1 MFQEA
6 MRNITIPGLKRVTK
20 CKFHAGEPQILRLQ
34 YKIYLPRNYVTLV
47 SGMSDTML
55 WVNYSTK
62 TCIPLEEKIR
72 IRRIGNVLGKQDLCN
87 NTHNLEK

>member
-55 WVNYSTK
+55 
-62 TCIPLEEKIR
+62 
-72 IRRIGNVLGKQDLCN
+72 
-87 NTHNLEK
+87 